1 MLGESPPLSP
11 IGSETC
17 VCPGGLQERVV
28 KVDAAVTKLTGPL
41 GRPPTIREVA
51 SHLAIS
57 EEEVLDA
64 FAGSEA
70 RRIRSLDQP
79 VGGGADADFTVGDRV
94 GTEEAGF
101 ELAEHRATI
110 DTVLPVLSEREREVI
125 RLRFVDD
132 MTQSQIAERIGHSQM
147 HVSRILR
154 GALARLHEEIAGEV
168 RSSRMRS
175 GYCLPNAV
183 GTGVLGNANPG
194 VSLPQ
199 EGIRPGAWLRG
210 KRDPAASPDLLS
222 AEHATPE
229 DWMPTHY
236 NALAAE
242 APTAIDTASEA

>member
-1 MLGESPPLSP
+1 VEQPWKYLDSRSLPRRRCLASFAATFADRVWNLRLPR
-11 IGSETC
+11 
-17 VCPGGLQERVV
+17 GLQERVI
-28 KVDAAVTKLTGPL
+28 KVDAAVTKLTGLL

-79 VGGGADADFTVGDRV
+79 VGGGADANFTVGDRV

-154 GALARLHEEIAGEV
+154 GALARLHEEIAGESEV
-168 RSSRMRS
+168 ESDAKRV
-175 GYCLPNAV
+175 LP
-183 GTGVLGNANPG
+183 
-194 VSLPQ
+194 S
-199 EGIRPGAWLRG
+199 
-210 KRDPAASPDLLS
+210 
-222 AEHATPE
+222 
-229 DWMPTHY
+229 
-236 NALAAE
+236 
-242 APTAIDTASEA
+242 